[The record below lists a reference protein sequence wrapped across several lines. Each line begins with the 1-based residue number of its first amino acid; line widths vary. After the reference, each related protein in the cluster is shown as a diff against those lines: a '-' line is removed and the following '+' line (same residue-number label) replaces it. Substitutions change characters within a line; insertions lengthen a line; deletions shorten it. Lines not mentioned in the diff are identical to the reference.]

1 MPPLFADNFDCQT
14 LDDLVHGVIE
24 NDLID
29 STLYMHDVEEYYA
42 ARISDP
48 MTYLA
53 VSKVKRLKIYSTRV
67 ELFDLSQVRF

>member
-67 ELFDLSQVRF
+67 KLFDLSQVRF

>member
-67 ELFDLSQVRF
+67 ELLDLSQVRF

>member
-67 ELFDLSQVRF
+67 ELFDFSQVRF